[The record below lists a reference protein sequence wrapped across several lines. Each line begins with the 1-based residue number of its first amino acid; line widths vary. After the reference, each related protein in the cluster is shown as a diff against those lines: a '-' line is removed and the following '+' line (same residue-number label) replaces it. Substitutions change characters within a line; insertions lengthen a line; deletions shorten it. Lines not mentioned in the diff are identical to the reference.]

1 MIIHTTLRAVYL
13 TCEII
18 LLLFSGQ
25 GQRYNKKLKVMC
37 KSRIFAEIL
46 NIVSSETEVPAS
58 QILSKKKDEETVDAR
73 YLLVYSLSMQGL
85 TQTQIARLIGK
96 DVRTVNNI
104 LNGFEERGRTRKMFG
119 INLEN
124 IRKQLGNK

>member
-1 MIIHTTLRAVYL
+1 
-13 TCEII
+13 
-18 LLLFSGQ
+18 
-25 GQRYNKKLKVMC
+25 MC

-46 NIVSSETEVPAS
+46 NIVSSETEVSAS

-73 YLLVYSLSMQGL
+73 YILVYFLSLKGL
-85 TQTQIARLIGK
+85 TQAQISRLINK

-104 LNGFEERGRTRKMFG
+104 LNGFEERKYTRKMFG

-124 IRKQLGNK
+124 IRKQLGNN

>member
-1 MIIHTTLRAVYL
+1 
-13 TCEII
+13 
-18 LLLFSGQ
+18 
-25 GQRYNKKLKVMC
+25 MC

-46 NIVSSETEVPAS
+46 NVVSSETEVPAS

-73 YLLVYSLSMQGL
+73 YLLVHSLSVQGF
-85 TQTQIARLIGK
+85 TQTQISRFISK

-104 LNGFEERGRTRKMFG
+104 LNGFEERGRSRKMFG

-124 IRKQLGNK
+124 IRKQLGNN

>member
-1 MIIHTTLRAVYL
+1 
-13 TCEII
+13 
-18 LLLFSGQ
+18 
-25 GQRYNKKLKVMC
+25 MC